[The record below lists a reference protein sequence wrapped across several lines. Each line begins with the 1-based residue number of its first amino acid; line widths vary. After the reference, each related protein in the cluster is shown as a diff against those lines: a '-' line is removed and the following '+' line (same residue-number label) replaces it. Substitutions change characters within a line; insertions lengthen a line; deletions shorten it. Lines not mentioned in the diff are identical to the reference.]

1 MKGRNIFSATNIQ
14 AQFFP
19 TCVSSHDIKEDRNLP
34 TDKEGRAFFRQR
46 REEIFQES
54 VGWGSVAALAQLVIS
69 SIPKFIIFFWSHHYF
84 FFRAAQRIGENE
96 ATRNDYNCAAG
107 RVYWEST
114 ADQGTMIL
122 FLLL

>member
-1 MKGRNIFSATNIQ
+1 MTLKMTEIFRRIKKEEH
-14 AQFFP
+14 FF
-19 TCVSSHDIKEDRNLP
+19 L
-34 TDKEGRAFFRQR
+34 RQR

-114 ADQGTMIL
+114 ADQGTMMAISVIVEKH
-122 FLLL
+122 